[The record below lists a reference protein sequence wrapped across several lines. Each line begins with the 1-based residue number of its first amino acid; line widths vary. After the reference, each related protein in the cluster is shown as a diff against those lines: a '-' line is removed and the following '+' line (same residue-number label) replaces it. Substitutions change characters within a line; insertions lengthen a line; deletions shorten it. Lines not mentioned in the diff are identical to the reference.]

1 MNKKEEIG
9 KHIGK
14 VWIFLKFY
22 IDSKIV
28 KITNKVEQG
37 RKGTGSREILKKSG
51 KKIFFYSIK
60 KETENSKFTKDFHSC
75 YSMRITQFE
84 K

>member
-1 MNKKEEIG
+1 M
-9 KHIGK
+9 
-14 VWIFLKFY
+14 
-22 IDSKIV
+22 

-75 YSMRITQFE
+75 YSMRIIQFE
-84 K
+84 KWNAINALLKIHYEWTSNIN